1 MQSRWVVIILGSLF
15 ALTSSSRSVHA
26 QAQLRG
32 MLTTGMGDIAAIKQ
46 KAEAG
51 DAKAQVSLADSLIA
65 NFHAVDALTWYRKA
79 AEQGNSEGACQ
90 VGRILL
96 FGAPGIPKEQAI
108 KPNPPEGI
116 QWTFR
121 AATNLHP
128 HACWDMSKAL
138 QRGLGVSTNLVEAYA
153 WLELFSK
160 SSSGWSVGKV
170 ELNQLALKLDSPSI
184 RRGQELAD
192 QFRHGNF
199 SPPVTRTIPDGDQAL
214 RLSSISWGKTP
225 LAIISGKTLAEG
237 ESANLKT
244 KTGTQSIKCLK
255 IEMDSVLVSLEGE
268 SAPRWLRLR

>member
-1 MQSRWVVIILGSLF
+1 LP
-15 ALTSSSRSVHA
+15 
-26 QAQLRG
+26 
-32 MLTTGMGDIAAIKQ
+32 
-46 KAEAG
+46 
-51 DAKAQVSLADSLIA
+51 
-65 NFHAVDALTWYRKA
+65 WYRKA
-79 AEQGNSEGACQ
+79 AEQGNSEGAYQ

-116 QWTFR
+116 EWTFR
-121 AATNLHP
+121 AATNFHP

-153 WLELFSK
+153 WLELFAKNGAGSI
-160 SSSGWSVGKV
+160 VGKV

-199 SPPVTRTIPDGDQAL
+199 SLPVTRTIQDGDQAL

-225 LAIISGKTLAEG
+225 LAIMGGKTLAEG
-237 ESANLKT
+237 ESANIKT

-255 IEMDSVLVSLEGE
+255 IEKDSAHVSVEGE
-268 SAPRWLRLR
+268 STPRRLRLK